1 VPGLEIRKREGDW
14 HRRAALQTYTCQAYT
29 FGNVKATGTVAPK
42 TALALSRYRLSGVV
56 EQTFRW
62 QGFIVTTEKYNQ

>member
-1 VPGLEIRKREGDW
+1 M
-14 HRRAALQTYTCQAYT
+14 CQAYT